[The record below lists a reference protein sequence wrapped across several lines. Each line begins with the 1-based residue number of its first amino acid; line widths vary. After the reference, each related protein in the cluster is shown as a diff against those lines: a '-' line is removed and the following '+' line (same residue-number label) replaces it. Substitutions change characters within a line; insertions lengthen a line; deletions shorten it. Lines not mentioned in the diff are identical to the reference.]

1 MNTDRRSHS
10 PRMRSVNDVA
20 EMLRLSTTTV
30 LRMIAREEVRI
41 HRLGRVLRVS
51 QEDLAAFTNRHRM

>member
-1 MNTDRRSHS
+1 
-10 PRMRSVNDVA
+10 MRSVNDVA